1 MTRTPDVG
9 LDLAI
14 KTAVEGHAGQFDKGG
29 NPYILHCL
37 AVMHLVE
44 STESEVRQIAVLHD
58 LIEDNKNYT
67 YAKLRDLGFSE
78 RVIQGIRA
86 MTKVPGESY
95 DEYLAR
101 VGNNRDAVLVKL
113 ADLTHNTDIRR
124 LKGATEKDIQRT
136 AKYFTAFLH
145 LRAVKESWTG
155 EINTQRMFHTGY
167 EE

>member
-1 MTRTPDVG
+1 MSKAPDKN

-14 KTAVEGHAGQFDKGG
+14 KTAVEGHSGQFDRGG

-44 STESEVRQIAVLHD
+44 SNESEVRQIAVLHD
-58 LIEDNKNYT
+58 LIEDTGRT
-67 YAKLRDLGFSE
+67 YAQLREAGFSD
-78 RVIQGIRA
+78 RVIEGVRA
-86 MTKVPGESY
+86 LTKVPGESY

-101 VGNNRDAVLVKL
+101 VSSNRDAVLVKL

-136 AKYFTAFLH
+136 AKYYTAFLH
-145 LRAVKESWTG
+145 LRAIKESWKD
-155 EINTQRMFHTGY
+155 
-167 EE
+167 

>member
-1 MTRTPDVG
+1 MSKAPDKN

-14 KTAVEGHAGQFDKGG
+14 KTAVEGHSGQFDRGG

-44 STESEVRQIAVLHD
+44 SNESEVRQIAVLHD
-58 LIEDNKNYT
+58 LIEDTGRT
-67 YAKLRDLGFSE
+67 YAQLREAGFSD
-78 RVIQGIRA
+78 RVIEGVRA
-86 MTKVPGESY
+86 LTKVPGESY

-101 VGNNRDAVLVKL
+101 VSANRDAVLVKL

-136 AKYFTAFLH
+136 AKYYTAFLH
-145 LRAVKESWTG
+145 LRAIKESWKD
-155 EINTQRMFHTGY
+155 
-167 EE
+167 